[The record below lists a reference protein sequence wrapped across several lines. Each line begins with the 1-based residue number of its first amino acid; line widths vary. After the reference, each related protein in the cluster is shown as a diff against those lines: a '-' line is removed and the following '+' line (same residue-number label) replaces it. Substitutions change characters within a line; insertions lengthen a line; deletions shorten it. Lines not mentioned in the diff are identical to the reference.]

1 MSTSSPEPPVES
13 APTPDDATAPAEVPV
28 ARVVDAADPVTVRQA
43 PRYGRFALAGFLL
56 GALLSL
62 VLPLFGSSAYSL
74 RDIVLVLLIA
84 LGPIGTFAGL
94 GLALLLDRRSLR
106 RRGRG

>member
-1 MSTSSPEPPVES
+1 MSTSRPDHPTDPAPDEAAS
-13 APTPDDATAPAEVPV
+13 AGDEPV
-28 ARVVDAADPVTVRQA
+28 ARVVDAADPATVRRA
-43 PRYGRFALAGFLL
+43 PRYGRFALAGAVL

-62 VLPLFGSSAYSL
+62 VLAPLGSSGYSL
-74 RDIVLVLLIA
+74 RDVVIVLLIA

-94 GLALLLDRRSLR
+94 GVALLLDRRSLR